1 MNGLTPEL
9 VERIYAE
16 ASDALS
22 NEEMY
27 TRVQEHTGM
36 TNEQLQEMK
45 TFGTGKTR
53 TSAVKTNCAGFS
65 RLCGRPVSLKKSPE
79 RGRSGSMQ
87 KKPVRICTKHETMF
101 G

>member
-45 TFGTGKTR
+45 TF
-53 TSAVKTNCAGFS
+53 VDW
-65 RLCGRPVSLKKSPE
+65 PPESPD
-79 RGRSGSMQ
+79 SWYHLS
-87 KKPVRICTKHETMF
+87 
-101 G
+101 